1 MTKKHF
7 YIFLIFFY
15 NISFSQTNS
24 RKLKSDLKLV
34 TDIKSAKDF
43 IKKNSEIKSKIYTYN
58 EEKHHNN
65 ISKTLF
71 SKSIG
76 DHYQVEEQS
85 ANSLYKI
92 ISITSKTHY
101 RASYIFLDGKKL
113 KTATIDSLQS
123 VINTKLNSG
132 EKFQKL
138 AGKYSMSRNSIRGG
152 DLGWFTEDKM
162 PKDFVEALRINELN
176 SVYNFRLKNTD
187 KYYIVKKTEH
197 EKDVRLLQVLKIS
210 FEKEKNRQ
218 LINVSK

>member
-1 MTKKHF
+1 M
-7 YIFLIFFY
+7 
-15 NISFSQTNS
+15 
-24 RKLKSDLKLV
+24 V
-34 TDIKSAKDF
+34 
-43 IKKNSEIKSKIYTYN
+43 
-58 EEKHHNN
+58 
-65 ISKTLF
+65 
-71 SKSIG
+71 
-76 DHYQVEEQS
+76 
-85 ANSLYKI
+85 
-92 ISITSKTHY
+92 
-101 RASYIFLDGKKL
+101 KKL